1 MRISWSV
8 VVLMLLMCPEEL
20 QMELSVVDM
29 KVVREMEEIVE
40 VVIQTKVAIKTKV
53 VNEVEE
59 VAMADMK
66 MMMEVVIEGGIVI
79 MKVEEEKHWFGPEKK
94 LKK

>member
-40 VVIQTKVAIKTKV
+40 VVIQTEVAIKTNV
-53 VNEVEE
+53 VKEVEEIVEE

-66 MMMEVVIEGGIVI
+66 MMMEVVIERGIVI
-79 MKVEEEKHWFGPEKK
+79 MEVEERDTGSVP
-94 LKK
+94 